1 MLQIVDQLPT
11 FRGRLSRR
19 VWLQLGL
26 AGGAGLLN
34 PRRSV
39 RAEAQAAGF
48 GRAKTVLFVVTGG
61 GQSQL
66 ETWDPKPE
74 APSQVR
80 GEFGSI
86 ETAIPGVRIGEHLP
100 KMAKLLD
107 RCALIRTMS
116 HEDLDHGSA
125 VYLTLTGF
133 YHRRRSGNPPPAP
146 IDRPTLGALFEN
158 TRHRTDFVRSA
169 VHLNGPILVPTE
181 PSPGQNAGFLGPIA
195 EPLQIGDVTAAPVA
209 VPGLESF
216 ADLPEIRLTSRQT
229 LLSGLDRFLREAETR
244 QLADQSGAYRQ
255 AFDLLHRPA
264 CRRAF
269 ELESEPDNV
278 RDQYGRHRTGQACLL
293 ARRLVEAGAP
303 WITLFWNHSV
313 RGQDDSPNETDL
325 YGWDTHND
333 IFYALKNHLL
343 PRFDQSFSTLLSDLA
358 DRGLLD
364 TTLVVCA
371 GEFGRAPLV
380 ALEPNFAGSS
390 PGRKHW
396 ASCYSVL
403 AAGAGVHPGL
413 VVGRSDRRGAFPES
427 RGFGPWDLAATMFS
441 AAGIA
446 PESTLHDG
454 LQRPFPLCEGAPI
467 TELYTG

>member
-1 MLQIVDQLPT
+1 MLQIVEQSAAM
-11 FRGRLSRR
+11 SRR

-26 AGGAGLLN
+26 AGGGGSLLGSR
-34 PRRSV
+34 PV
-39 RAEAQAAGF
+39 RADAPPAGF
-48 GRAKTVLFVVTGG
+48 GRARTVLFVVTGG

-66 ETWDPKPE
+66 ETWDPKPD
-74 APSQVR
+74 APEIVR

-100 KMAKLLD
+100 KMARILD

-146 IDRPTLGALFEN
+146 IDRPTLGALLEHS
-158 TRHRTDFVRSA
+158 RHRNDFVRSSI
-169 VHLNGPILVPTE
+169 HLNGPILVPIE
-181 PSPGQNAGFLGPIA
+181 PSPGQNAGFLGPPA

-216 ADLPEIRLTSRQT
+216 ADLPEIRLKSRQS
-229 LLSGLDRFLREAETR
+229 LLSGLDRFLRDAETR
-244 QLADQSGAYRQ
+244 PLADQSGVYRQ
-255 AFDLLHRPA
+255 AFELLHRPE
-264 CRRAF
+264 CRHAF
-269 ELESEPDNV
+269 DLEAEPEAIRNA
-278 RDQYGRHRTGQACLL
+278 YGRHRTGQACLL

-313 RGQDDSPNETDL
+313 RGQDGAPDETDV

-333 IFYALKNHLL
+333 IFHALKHHLL
-343 PRFDQSFSTLLSDLA
+343 PRFDQSFSTLLTDLTE
-358 DRGLLD
+358 RGLLD
-364 TTLVVCA
+364 TTLVVCG

-380 ALEPNFAGSS
+380 ALEPNFAGST

-403 AAGAGVHPGL
+403 AAGAGVRPGI
-413 VVGRSDRRGAFPES
+413 VVGRSDRRAAYPET

-441 AAGIA
+441 AAGLS
-446 PESTLHDG
+446 PETTLHDSQ
-454 LQRPFPLCEGAPI
+454 QRPFPLCEGRPI
-467 TELYTG
+467 TALYTG